1 MSTSEKPF
9 DTGVGP
15 EGLDPERPEP
25 FETPWGSFFLV
36 RTGGELVAVESW
48 CPHLMAPLFQGS
60 FSGDE
65 VTCPW
70 HAWRF
75 DLTTGSCTWA
85 PDYETVKDT
94 RLTRLKVSL
103 EAGSYRIHPPGPRE
117 A

>member
-1 MSTSEKPF
+1 MPEFVTVATLEQI
-9 DTGVGP
+9 P
-15 EGLDPERPEP
+15 EGKSLAVPLNGRM
-25 FETPWGSFFLV
+25 
-36 RTGGELVAVESW
+36 VAVFHQQGKFYAIDDF
-48 CPHLMAPLFQGS
+48 CPHMGASLAG
-60 FSGDE
+60 GYVEDE
-65 VTCPW
+65 TVTCPW